1 VTRLPLDSRDVR
13 GISGPP
19 RDIPEVCHHPECEVR
34 GRRNLEL
41 HEMFPRW
48 FLRKQP
54 IEYVQLPSGLV
65 LPNQIYLGGP
75 WTCGHHQQITENK
88 ARILWDE
95 DFGGGVFQ
103 WVEWAGPDPWAAPL
117 DPQPEVV
124 REAEAA

>member
-1 VTRLPLDSRDVR
+1 VTRLPSDDRRIR

-75 WTCGHHQQITENK
+75 WACGHHQQITENK
-88 ARILWDE
+88 ARIIWDDE
-95 DFGGGVFQ
+95 LGIFQ
-103 WVEWAGPDPWAAPL
+103 WLEWIGPDLWASPL
-117 DPQPEVV
+117 SPSPEPVV
-124 REAEAA
+124 QEAAA

>member
-34 GRRNLEL
+34 GRHWLEK
-41 HEMFPRW
+41 HEFWPRS

-65 LPNQIYLGGP
+65 LPNQGYFCSP
-75 WTCGHHQQITENK
+75 FAFGHHQQITENK
-88 ARILWDE
+88 ARIIWDDE
-95 DFGGGVFQ
+95 LGIFQ
-103 WVEWAGPDPWAAPL
+103 WLEWIGPDLWASPL
-117 DPQPEVV
+117 SPSPEPVV
-124 REAEAA
+124 QEAAA